1 MTTDKERLD
10 QQTDWYQQRF
20 NCLRQWVEKEVRPL
34 SKEVA
39 RRYYAIVAN
48 GSPSP
53 HESADWRETMHGL
66 TLRAARAERER
77 DEARAEVS
85 RLAALLA
92 SDRQDAEERGAYWCL
107 KAGARVI
114 YSTVGN
120 DAYWMLAREVCARAR
135 DARKDGR

>member
-1 MTTDKERLD
+1 MTMTSLEHELD
-10 QQTDWYQQRF
+10 RVT
-20 NCLRQWVEKEVRPL
+20 
-34 SKEVA
+34 
-39 RRYYAIVAN
+39 
-48 GSPSP
+48 
-53 HESADWRETMHGL
+53 
-66 TLRAARAERER
+66 RER

-85 RLAALLA
+85 RLASLLA

-120 DAYWMLAREVCARAR
+120 DAYWMLAREVCDRAR